1 MSPDAAAR
9 AQCLAFP
16 EAEEF
21 LSHGA
26 PNFRVHGGKVFAIL
40 AANHHGD
47 GRLALWLK
55 AEPGAQE
62 LWLAEDAEHYFIPP
76 YVGTRGW
83 IGVRLDG
90 SLPWPAVRDRICE
103 SYLAV
108 APQRLHAAARTTPT
122 LAAPDAAAATE
133 LLDPL
138 QAPRARAVLDRMRA
152 ICLALPETSEARQF
166 GSPVWK
172 AGRKTFA
179 GLHAYRGPLQL
190 AFWVGVE
197 RQALMCADPRY
208 SVPPYIGHA
217 GWIHLD
223 VSDQADW
230 DEVRALAED
239 SYRHFALKRM
249 LKQLDGR
256 PG

>member
-1 MSPDAAAR
+1 MPRRPDAVAR

-26 PNFRVHGGKVFAIL
+26 PNFRVRGGKVFAIL

-55 AEPGAQE
+55 AEPGAQA
-62 LWLAEDAEHYFIPP
+62 LWLEEDPEHYFIPP

-83 IGVRLDG
+83 IGVRVDAA
-90 SLPWPAVRDRICE
+90 LPWRAVRDRICE

-108 APQRLHAAARTTPT
+108 AAGRLHPAARATPT
-122 LAAPDAAAATE
+122 LPGPDAAAAAET
-133 LLDPL
+133 LDPFE
-138 QAPRARAVLDRMRA
+138 APRARAVLARIRA
-152 ICLALPETSEARQF
+152 ICLAWPETSEARQF

-172 AGRKTFA
+172 AGKKTFA

-190 AFWVGVE
+190 AAWVGVE

-223 VSDQADW
+223 LGRDADW
-230 DEVRALAED
+230 GEVRALAED

-249 LKQLDGR
+249 LRQLA
-256 PG
+256 